1 MDIIQMTRELGKAI
15 QADDRYIAYN
25 LAKQANDEDEQLQ
38 NLIGAFNLK
47 RMELNMEMGKPDKDQ
62 DKVTE
67 LDSVIKSLYK
77 QIMEN
82 PKMMV
87 FTAAKEGM
95 DSLLNQVNHII
106 TMAANGEDP
115 ETCGTGEQIDTI
127 GIHNLILLLIIS
139 YNFNADFLYLQISE
153 I

>member
-47 RMELNMEMGKPDKDQ
+47 RMEINMEMSKEDKNDE
-62 DKVTE
+62 KIAE
-67 LDSVIKSLYK
+67 LNDVIRSLYK

-87 FTAAKEGM
+87 FNAAKEGM
-95 DSLLNQVNHII
+95 DSLMNQINHII

-115 ETCGTGEQIDTI
+115 ETCGTGE
-127 GIHNLILLLIIS
+127 IS
-139 YNFNADFLYLQISE
+139 CGGNCSSCSGCH
-153 I
+153 